1 MEFIFSVISIIIIN
15 LVLSGDN
22 AAVISLAIKNIPEE
36 QRRLAAMLGTC
47 GAVILRIL
55 ITSLAT
61 LLVTIPYLNAI
72 GGLLLLLITWNLLR
86 QNDSGNQIRT
96 PNHYW
101 TAVGSI
107 VIADLS
113 MAFDNVMGVAG
124 AAHGSI
130 FLVIFGLA
138 FSIPILIWGSN
149 RLASLMDR
157 YPIFIYIGA
166 AVLVHTALS
175 MFFHDHALNLV
186 QRVGQNTLN
195 FAAWGFAVS
204 VLIYGY
210 FKTRNKT
217 VGEDE

>member
-1 MEFIFSVISIIIIN
+1 MKFIFSVISIIIIN
-15 LVLSGDN
+15 LVLSSDN

-36 QRRLAAMLGTC
+36 QRQPAAMIGIC

-61 LLVTIPYLNAI
+61 LLVNIPYLNAI
-72 GGLLLLLITWNLLR
+72 GGLLLLFITWNLLK
-86 QNDSGNQIRT
+86 QTDSEDQIKT

-130 FLVIFGLA
+130 VLVIFGLA

-149 RLASLMDR
+149 RLASLMNR
-157 YPIFIYIGA
+157 YPIIIYIGA
-166 AVLVHTALS
+166 AVLTHTALS
-175 MFFHDHALNLV
+175 MFFHDHGLDLQRWVGRNTLNLV
-186 QRVGQNTLN
+186 SWL
-195 FAAWGFAVS
+195 FAIS
-204 VLIYGY
+204 VFVYGY
-210 FKTRNKT
+210 FKTKT
-217 VGEDE
+217 KPVSEED